1 MAPLDDVLEK
11 IETQT
16 KMNRVEIMKLINEK
30 KGTLMNL
37 VSDEGAAHLVA
48 KELGVDVLNSERK
61 KLELRNIIPGMRN
74 VVAIGRVFRI
84 SNIVDFKKSNGT
96 EGRVVNVFIG
106 DKTGFVRVTLWNEQ
120 VSLVEDELINIDDI
134 VQVSRAFARE
144 NIYGDVEL
152 TVGKF
157 GSIFPVT
164 DEAAGEGLD
173 FPSAEDLAKAFDQPR
188 RQRVPIKNL
197 SAGNFEIKGI
207 VVDVIKGRFIFNTCP
222 KCGRKL
228 DEESGKFI
236 CDQHGET
243 EPKPEMVLSFIVDDS
258 TGALRVVAFRDVA
271 ESLATT
277 TASELSRLDPDERHK
292 LISGTLLGKDY
303 IIHGNVKKNRVSGN
317 LEMIADTV
325 TQVNAAEESQ
335 RLAEMLKMKIG

>member
-1 MAPLDDVLEK
+1 
-11 IETQT
+11 
-16 KMNRVEIMKLINEK
+16 MNM
-30 KGTLMNL
+30 

-48 KELGVDVLNSERK
+48 KELGVNVLNSERK

-96 EGRVVNVFIG
+96 EGRVVNLFIG
-106 DKTGFVRVTLWNEQ
+106 DRTGFVRVTLWNEQ
-120 VSLVEDELINIDDI
+120 VSLVEDEQIKLDDI
-134 VQVSRAFARE
+134 VQISRAFARE

-164 DEAAGEGLD
+164 EEAIGEGMD
-173 FPSAEDLAKAFDQPR
+173 FPTTETLAKAFDRPKK
-188 RQRVPIKNL
+188 QRVPIKNL
-197 SAGNFEIKGI
+197 SAGNFEVKGI

-222 KCGRKL
+222 KCGKKL
-228 DEESGKFI
+228 NEDNGKFV
-236 CDQHGET
+236 CDQHGEC
-243 EPKPEMVLSFIVDDS
+243 EPKPEMVLSFVVDDS
-258 TGALRVVAFRDVA
+258 TGALRIVAFREVA
-271 ESLATT
+271 EKIATT
-277 TASELSRLDPDERHK
+277 TASEISKLEPEERHK

-317 LEMIADTV
+317 LEMITDTV
-325 TQVNAAEESQ
+325 TQVNVTEEGK
-335 RLAEMLKMKIG
+335 RLVELLKMKLG

>member
-11 IETQT
+11 IEIQT
-16 KMNRVEIMKLINEK
+16 KMNRVEIMKLVTEK
-30 KGTLMNL
+30 KGSLMNL

-48 KELGVDVLNSERK
+48 KELGVNVLNHERK
-61 KLELRNIIPGMRN
+61 KLELRNILPGMRN
-74 VVAIGRVFRI
+74 VVAIGRVFKI

-120 VSLVEDELINIDDI
+120 VSLVEDGQIDIDDI

-152 TVGKF
+152 TIGKF
-157 GSIFPVT
+157 GNIFPVT
-164 DEAAGEGLD
+164 EEAIGEGLD
-173 FPSAEDLAKAFDQPR
+173 FPAADALAKAFDQPK

-197 SAGNFEIKGI
+197 SPGNFEIKGI
-207 VVDVIKGRFIFNTCP
+207 VVDVIKGRFLFNTCP
-222 KCGRKL
+222 KCGKRL
-228 DEESGKFI
+228 NEESGKFI

-243 EPKPEMVLSFIVDDS
+243 EPRPETVLSFILDDS
-258 TGALRVVAFRDVA
+258 TGAMRVVAFREVA
-271 ESLATT
+271 EKLTT
-277 TASELSRLDPDERHK
+277 TNASELSKLNLEERHK

-317 LEMIADTV
+317 LEMITDTV
-325 TQVNAAEESQ
+325 TQVNATEESR
-335 RLAEMLKMKIG
+335 RLAEMLKMKLD